1 MITLT
6 TTLPDKCFSCT
17 LPEITFTADQESA
30 QVIIKIEGEEIF
42 NETLYTDD
50 DGSITLSDLADLI
63 QPYAKEQL
71 VVLAE
76 INIIEND
83 EDGNP
88 QASVS
93 LSTTV
98 VYCTADF
105 GDTSADDFLDS
116 HFLSILLGKKITA
129 IGRLEYLHYLGTDV
143 ATVTAYFADGSIET
157 DLTPDVVGGNS
168 KYTTIDVSP
177 SLFNVD
183 DRTLIG
189 YVVKAG
195 NRSQEYIMDLRNP
208 DCAPILVFDN
218 SFGCQELVYCTGTHT
233 VSPQFTRSSAF
244 IKGLLKNYKIEESR
258 EFKADTGVL
267 NTAMANWLDDL
278 FRSSYV
284 EIVNFYNN
292 VATVGKEVVI
302 TDSKSEYSN
311 EAETQP
317 RFTFTYKYAQRNHN
331 VVQLA
336 REGRIFDNTFDFTFN

>member
-6 TTLPDKCFSCT
+6 TTLPDKCFSCS

-30 QVIIKIEGEEIF
+30 QVIIQIEGEEIF
-42 NETLYTDD
+42 NEDLYTDD

-63 QPYAKEQL
+63 QPYAKEKL

-76 INIIEND
+76 FFIMENA
-83 EDGNP
+83 EDGTP
-88 QASVS
+88 QASVDI
-93 LSTTV
+93 STTV

-105 GDTSADDFLDS
+105 GDISADDFLDS

-129 IGRLEYLHYLGTDV
+129 SGRLEYLHYLGTDE
-143 ATVTAYFADGSIET
+143 AMVTAYFSDGSTET
-157 DLTPDVVGGNS
+157 DLKPDIVGGND

-177 SLFNVD
+177 SLFNTD
-183 DRTLIG
+183 SRKMIG
-189 YVVKAG
+189 YTVYAG
-195 NRSQEYIMDLRNP
+195 ERQQEYIMDFREP

-244 IKGLLKNYKIEESR
+244 INGILKNYKIEESR

-284 EIVNFYNN
+284 KIVNFNN
-292 VATVGKEVVI
+292 GIATVGKEVVI
-302 TDSKSEYSN
+302 SDSKSEYSN
-311 EAETQP
+311 DADSQP
-317 RFTFTYKYAQRNHN
+317 RFTFTYKYAQKNHN
-331 VVQLA
+331 VVQLS